1 MKLSTPLTRKRIQD
15 HFSYNFWKYLL
26 VVALSI
32 FGWNMFY
39 VQTEYRP
46 PEEKR
51 IDLYV
56 QSAQTTAEQMDLYL
70 KPVWDKYVPDME
82 IVQSVMVLPSNQDNY
97 MTDVQLTTYL
107 AARQGDIYILSGK
120 DFKKFASQGA
130 FLPMEDLVT
139 DGTLNVNGMDLS
151 AGYVTYR
158 ENREVNG
165 EEVVVTESHLY
176 GIPAASLNNMANALE
191 MDTSNLFISVTHANN
206 NDANVF
212 AFLDGLIQEGQIINM
227 TDEGQK

>member
-97 MTDVQLTTYL
+97 MTDVQLSTYL
-107 AARQGDIYILSGK
+107 PPARGIST
-120 DFKKFASQGA
+120 F
-130 FLPMEDLVT
+130 FLAK
-139 DGTLNVNGMDLS
+139 TLRSL
-151 AGYVTYR
+151 
-158 ENREVNG
+158 
-165 EEVVVTESHLY
+165 HLR
-176 GIPAASLNNMANALE
+176 G
-191 MDTSNLFISVTHANN
+191 LFYPWKTW
-206 NDANVF
+206 
-212 AFLDGLIQEGQIINM
+212 
-227 TDEGQK
+227 